1 MDPLKPFIDQFR
13 EDEIKIDFDNSSR
26 ADIISMIKEALLKK
40 TTEDENRY
48 LLLLSPDENALDL
61 INSYIFNEVEHIS
74 NKNNSIKI
82 IFGSSFPNDQKYSQI
97 CKKIHQIK
105 LSMELGNTVI
115 LLNLENLYE
124 SLYDALNQFYYKF
137 SDTEKFVDLGL
148 GNRNTSA
155 PLNPFHTF

>member
-1 MDPLKPFIDQFR
+1 MDPVKPFIDQFR
-13 EDEIKIDFDNSSR
+13 EDGLELDLNRTDNSSGTG
-26 ADIISMIKEALLKK
+26 IIEMIKEALLKK

-74 NKNNSIKI
+74 GKNNNIKI
-82 IFGSSFPNDQKYSQI
+82 IFGPSFPNDQKYSQI

-137 SDTEKFVDLGL
+137 SETEKFVDLGL
-148 GNRNTSA
+148 GK
-155 PLNPFHTF
+155 